1 LARSR
6 FHAPDGDFQREKSG
20 KIQELR
26 NKKQETRNKKQGT
39 KNKKQ
44 KLRITTYDKH

>member
-1 LARSR
+1 LALSR

-26 NKKQETRNKKQGT
+26 IKKQETRNKKQETRNKEQGT
-39 KNKKQ
+39 KNKN
-44 KLRITTYDKH
+44 